1 MTTPARRR
9 RWPRLVAAVLAFAV
23 VARVKAQYAEAGGD
37 RSNKAYG
44 YVLAG

>member
-1 MTTPARRR
+1 
-9 RWPRLVAAVLAFAV
+9 